1 MDDFAV
7 ARRRMVD
14 SQLRTEDVTD
24 RAILSAMGTV
34 PRERFVPA
42 AERALAYLDR
52 DIPLGSERYVA
63 EPAPFARLVQLAE
76 PAPADRALVVGC
88 GTGYAAAVLSH
99 IVAHVVALEIDS
111 ALVEEASGVLASLGA
126 DNVQTV
132 RGALEA
138 GWAATAPYDLIVV
151 DGSVDFLPQTLLE
164 QLADNGRLVAVI
176 GAGRTGAA
184 TLFTRSRGDIGERFG
199 FDADMP
205 RLPGFRK
212 ATEFAF

>member
-7 ARRRMVD
+7 ARQRMVD

-24 RAILSAMGTV
+24 RAILNAMGTV

-42 AERALAYLDR
+42 GQRQLAYLDR
-52 DIPLGSERYVA
+52 DVPLGGGRFLV
-63 EPAPFARLVQLAE
+63 EPAPFARLLQLAE
-76 PAPADRALVVGC
+76 PAPSDKALVVGG
-88 GTGYAAAVLSH
+88 GTGYAAAVLSQM
-99 IVAHVVALEIDS
+99 VASVVALDTDG
-111 ALVEEASGVLASLGA
+111 ALLDEANELLASVGA
-126 DNVQTV
+126 TNVQVV

-164 QLADNGRLVAVI
+164 QLADDGRLVAVI

-184 TLFTRSRGDIGERFG
+184 TLFTRSGGDIGERFG
-199 FDADMP
+199 FDADVP

-212 ATEFAF
+212 AKEFAF